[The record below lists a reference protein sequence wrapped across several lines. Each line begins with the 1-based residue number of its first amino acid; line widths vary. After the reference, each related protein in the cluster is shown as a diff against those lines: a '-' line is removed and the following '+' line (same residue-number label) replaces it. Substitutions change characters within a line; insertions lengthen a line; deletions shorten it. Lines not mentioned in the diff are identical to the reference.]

1 MGAAMSRDLT
11 SSSRPRQSV
20 SIQDVADLAKVSIAT
35 VSRAMNKPHMVSGE
49 TTRRVLEAVDELQ
62 YRPNRFA
69 QALMTRES
77 GVLGIALPDLHG
89 EFYSEL
95 MRGADSEARGLGYH
109 VLVSSIHDDLGPKP
123 ADGPVRV
130 SRALGLIDG
139 LVAMITEPSSVLATQ
154 LDAMGVP
161 LVMIGAEPGQS
172 DEHDSVGVDHA
183 KGARLACEHLLAG
196 ADPGSC
202 YFVGGPRRNYDT
214 LKRANAFR
222 DFFATRGHE
231 LREDQTQFHEYSID
245 WGKQWA
251 KEMVANDALGGAR
264 VFCANDEIACGVLRV
279 GGDSGLDIPTDL
291 RIVGF
296 DGTRLSELVR
306 PQLSTVQIPVDEL
319 GRNAVRLLIE
329 RLGDPELPPRRVML
343 EPELIIRG
351 SSGS

>member
-1 MGAAMSRDLT
+1 MSRDLA
-11 SSSRPRQSV
+11 SSRSRQSV

-35 VSRAMNKPHMVSGE
+35 VSRAMNKPHMVSSD
-49 TTRRVLEAVDELQ
+49 TTRRVLAAVEELG

-161 LVMIGAEPGQS
+161 LVMIGAEAGQT
-172 DEHDSVGVDHA
+172 DEHDSVSVDHA
-183 KGARLACEHLLAG
+183 KGARQACEHLLAG
-196 ADPGSC
+196 ADPSNC

-214 LKRANAFR
+214 LKRAHAFR
-222 DFFATRGHE
+222 DYFSSRG
-231 LREDQTQFHEYSID
+231 QTLQENQVRFHDYSLE
-245 WGKQWA
+245 WGKAWA
-251 KEMVANDALGGAR
+251 REMVQSNALRDAR

-279 GGDSGLDIPTDL
+279 GRDSGLDIPRDL

-329 RLGDPELPPRRVML
+329 RLSDPELPPRHVKL
-343 EPELIIRG
+343 EPTLVVRE